1 MSEYFRTEGANR
13 ALFEARRRA
22 TADHRRQAEPIDLL
36 FALLAEEES
45 QAAALV
51 SRLGASEASRLAFLD
66 RFQPPK
72 NDTGNEQAEATLS
85 QSLRMAIADAEVFIR
100 SIDRSRPLGTE
111 ELLYGLVSSSKEVL
125 REVQS
130 LGVDITGFKAH
141 FQGQTAEQSEP
152 LPLPEGCDPLLL
164 SDSVENA
171 DIARIIDASSNRVRE
186 GLRVV
191 EDYARFALDDPSL
204 TRSLKDIRHRL
215 NEAMTG
221 FPAEVLI
228 PQRDTTGDVGTHIM
242 AMDES
247 IRTSP
252 RDVLF
257 ANFKRV
263 TEALRSLEE
272 FAKLYNVW
280 VSGRFEVLRYDL
292 YTIEKRMMLAVAGAR
307 TLENAR
313 LCLLI
318 GNQPTLGDL
327 TWLVSEA
334 IQGGVDFIQ
343 LREKNRP
350 DRVILDHARELRIIT
365 AKAGVLFAV
374 NDRVDIARLAGA
386 DAVHLGQDDLT
397 VRDARRLVGPRM
409 IVGVS
414 THEPAQLRRAIAD
427 GGQYFGVGPVF
438 TSQTK
443 QFGDHELA
451 GTGFVRYAAEAT
463 SSPFFAIGGIG
474 IETIDEVLESGAM
487 RVAVS
492 SAILK
497 AERPRQ
503 AARALRDKLDQIR
516 HIQPFGEMKA

>member
-1 MSEYFRTEGANR
+1 MSEHFQTEGAKR
-13 ALFEARRRA
+13 ALHEARQRA
-22 TADHRRQAEPIDLL
+22 QVANRRQAEPMDLL
-36 FALLAEEES
+36 VALLAEDES
-45 QAAALV
+45 QAVALV
-51 SRLGASEASRLAFLD
+51 SRLGVADATRLNWLEKF
-66 RFQPPK
+66 PVPVSS
-72 NDTGNEQAEATLS
+72 AEPADVTLS
-85 QSLRMAIADAEVFIR
+85 QSLRMAVADAEVFVR
-100 SIDRSRPLGTE
+100 SIDRSNPVGTG
-111 ELLYGLVSSSKEVL
+111 ELLFGLVSSSKEVL
-125 REVQS
+125 REVQAM
-130 LGVDITGFKAH
+130 GVDIPSFKSH
-141 FQGQTAEQSEP
+141 FVAQTAEQAEP

-204 TRSLKDIRHRL
+204 TRGLKDIRHRL

-221 FPAEVLI
+221 FPAELLI

-247 IRTSP
+247 IRSSP
-252 RDVLF
+252 RDVLI

-272 FAKLYNVW
+272 FSKLYDVW

-292 YTIEKRMMLAVAGAR
+292 YTIEKRMLLAVAGAR
-307 TLENAR
+307 SLENAR

-334 IQGGVDFIQ
+334 IEGGVDFIQ

-350 DRVILDHARELRIIT
+350 DRVILDHAREIRIIT

-414 THEPAQLRRAIAD
+414 THEPTQLRKAISD
-427 GGQYFGVGPVF
+427 GGQYLGVGPVF
-438 TSQTK
+438 SSHTK
-443 QFGDHELA
+443 NFHDHELA
-451 GTGFVRYAAEAT
+451 GTGYVRYAAEAT
-463 SSPFFAIGGIG
+463 STPWFAIGGIG
-474 IETIDEVLESGAM
+474 PENIDEVLEAGAT

-492 SAILK
+492 SAILN
-497 AERPRQ
+497 AERPRN
-503 AARALRDKLDQIR
+503 AARALRDRLEQV
-516 HIQPFGEMKA
+516 QQA